1 MSYIGVSPENQEF
14 FRNRVAEAQN
24 KFYDYSPPTTKE
36 AYWATVDY
44 YWPEI
49 KNIVLMLI
57 IGQVIVYIIH
67 SIVKIL
73 KMCFLKV
80 TLKK

>member
-1 MSYIGVSPENQEF
+1 MNEF
-14 FRNRVAEAQN
+14 Y
-24 KFYDYSPPTTKE
+24 KFAGEHPVLTFF
-36 AYWATVDY
+36 
-44 YWPEI
+44 
-49 KNIVLMLI
+49 LMLI